1 MGGKG
6 LLLASV
12 AGFFALNFVV
22 QIVRKPTEIL
32 RFAGLGRG
40 RSPGGTWSEFGADC
54 LRYEGGAIT
63 AEYLAAL
70 IQVESS
76 GDRFAAPPWRWRWSL
91 DPWRVYAPPS
101 SAVGVLQI
109 TKGNLGAARSMVGRD
124 DDSDGC
130 AIMGQCIRLIGSDSI
145 AMTSAFLQSRVRAS
159 LAGQGRQASVR
170 DKQVLAAV
178 IHLCGPNKG
187 PALVRANFDPD
198 SLGTC
203 GGQSVGSYVRLVM
216 KYREQFSRL
225 ALVDKNQAARARGSG
240 MG

>member
-1 MGGKG
+1 MGGTG
-6 LLLASV
+6 LLLAFI

-32 RFAGLGRG
+32 RFARLGRG
-40 RSPGGTWSEFGADC
+40 KSPGGTWSEFGADC
-54 LRYEGGAIT
+54 LRHEGGAIT
-63 AEYLAAL
+63 AEFLAAL

-76 GDRFAAPPWRWRWSL
+76 GDRFAAPAWRWSWSL

-109 TKGNLGAARSMVGRD
+109 TKGNLGAARAMVGQD
-124 DDSDGC
+124 DDSEGC
-130 AIMGQCIRLIGSDSI
+130 ALGHCIRLIGSDSI
-145 AMTSAFLQSRVRAS
+145 AMTSAFLKSRVRAS
-159 LAGQGRQASVR
+159 LAGRERRASAR

-187 PALVRANFDPD
+187 PALVRTDFDPD

-203 GGQSVGSYVRLVM
+203 GGQSVGAYVRLVM